1 MQTVT
6 RICLK
11 QDDLYICMYI
21 QVAIIQYN
29 LHEAVSTQ
37 KLQKIYIIRKSFNHI
52 AYIFSAIEIIS

>member
-29 LHEAVSTQ
+29 LHEAVSTH
-37 KLQKIYIIRKSFNHI
+37 KSYKKF
-52 AYIFSAIEIIS
+52 ISYVNRLIT

>member
-29 LHEAVSTQ
+29 LHEAVSTN
-37 KLQKIYIIRKSFNHI
+37 KSYKNLYHQ
-52 AYIFSAIEIIS
+52 